1 MQFRINYAA
10 VSLELTPPPPPSSM
24 SAGHAVTPC
33 VQCRHTGTPCRH
45 TDTPCVSTQAAASS
59 FIQIFIYSMR
69 KSFEPVFD
77 SLDRFLT
84 L

>member
-10 VSLELTPPPPPSSM
+10 VSLELTPPPSFLHVRWPRSNALCSVPT
-24 SAGHAVTPC
+24 H
-33 VQCRHTGTPCRH
+33 RHTLPTHRH
-45 TDTPCVSTQAAASS
+45 TLCLNSS
-59 FIQIFIYSMR
+59 CGVFIYTNLIYSMR